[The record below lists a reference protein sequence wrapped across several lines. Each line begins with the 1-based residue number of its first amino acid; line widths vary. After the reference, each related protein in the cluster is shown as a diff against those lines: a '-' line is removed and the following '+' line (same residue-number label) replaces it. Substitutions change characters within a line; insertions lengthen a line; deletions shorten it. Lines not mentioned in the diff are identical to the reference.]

1 MAIDFLILSLL
12 LISFIINLLALCAF
26 WVTPGLRT
34 TANRFTI
41 NLLII
46 NLIVCCIL
54 APTLFLSGTGQ
65 QSLQALVGPTLSS
78 GNSDAD
84 SIEFYSKPGNHQ
96 MTIRHNGRLVEQ
108 DGIIVK
114 KVQNVSK
121 GETIETI
128 YKCNSTSCRELTID
142 ERIDG
147 IVITETEED
156 NLSAVL
162 DNASGAAGEQQQQ
175 RERERQQHFLL
186 SSVPA
191 SQQHV
196 ELRCWSIDMTAA
208 LGALAVLL
216 VVGDTWC
223 AVTDPLRYQSRISG
237 VKTWVFIA
245 LTWAIGILFGA
256 LSAFRV
262 LDFEADTLL
271 SKQRRFAA
279 TYFNISSTNSIFG
292 IVYACVYFIVIILLP
307 FGFVCGMYWR
317 IFSEARGNGLRMR
330 QNGSSPLLQSA
341 LNLTHQPHAGTL
353 QYSNS
358 LCVHRHSISSA
369 SSHGAG
375 SNNGGAAITGGLQ
388 MQIDQRKSSPS
399 CLRRDS
405 AAKVLL
411 PTISDDGASDDVD
424 AESTTGHLVPVPEHS
439 LADRNQNILLTLQT
453 ASGEIKRNYSARQL
467 PLLGTSSQDL
477 RESHRLLGI
486 RQVHSS
492 PNLQKYTQLRQDSL
506 SDECNSPHLLGPVPH
521 HVSYS
526 SPHQHELQLQQQHHP
541 HFNSPRHQQQ
551 QQQHHLQSCQ
561 QGNASHAL
569 QIPAIHASP
578 KALSYMSSLRHRLS
592 NASSLF
598 KYREESRA
606 ARISILVVIMFL
618 VSYLPFGFL
627 VLLQARL
634 SAANFGGS
642 TQLAIFMILLGNLSS
657 PFIFAYRNK
666 RVRRGVK
673 RLFGLDARAALKR
686 QCSSSVKTNGTS
698 AGNNNNTSMAQL
710 QRNSSKLSQYSSN
723 SCKYLTPQSSLVSNY
738 ATPTT
743 AMQSTS
749 VPVHATT
756 LTLRPNSSCSTII
769 NFGSSRDGKSSA
781 ESDEPP
787 MDCELAPPV
796 APPVR
801 PPRPKL
807 QRGITIV
814 EHITIAPPKFQPRRG
829 LFDMFFRSSKKLQ
842 SCAQGVKEASEPTE
856 V

>member
-1 MAIDFLILSLL
+1 MAIDFLILALL

-26 WVTPGLRT
+26 WITPGLRT

-46 NLIVCCIL
+46 NLIGCCIL
-54 APTLFLSGTGQ
+54 APTLFLSGVKSFSGPEQ
-65 QSLQALVGPTLSS
+65 QLVGRNAA
-78 GNSDAD
+78 GD

-96 MTIRHNGRLVEQ
+96 LTIRRHGQLVEQ
-108 DGIIVK
+108 DGIVVRRNITTT
-114 KVQNVSK
+114 NGSSSSNNDSS
-121 GETIETI
+121 GDTIEMI
-128 YKCNSTSCRELTID
+128 YKCNATYCRELTID
-142 ERIDG
+142 ERGDGG
-147 IVITETEED
+147 IVITETETQED
-156 NLSAVL
+156 NLSVPV
-162 DNASGAAGEQQQQ
+162 
-175 RERERQQHFLL
+175 H
-186 SSVPA
+186 SSFSLPTV
-191 SQQHV
+191 Q
-196 ELRCWSIDMTAA
+196 LRCWSIDMTAA

-223 AVTDPLRYQSRISG
+223 AVTDPLRYHSRISG
-237 VKTWVFIA
+237 VKTWIFIT
-245 LTWAIGILFGA
+245 LTWAVGILFGA

-271 SKQRRFAA
+271 SRQRRLAA

-292 IVYACVYFIVIILLP
+292 VVYACVYFIVIILLP

-341 LNLTHQPHAGTL
+341 LNLTNHAQATPATP
-353 QYSNS
+353 YTNS

-369 SSHGAG
+369 SSHG
-375 SNNGGAAITGGLQ
+375 GGAIVAGGLQ
-388 MQIDQRKSSPS
+388 MQIDQRAPRSSPS

-411 PTISDDGASDDVD
+411 PTISDDGSDVD
-424 AESTTGHLVPVPEHS
+424 VESSHGMPLMSVPEQS
-439 LADRNQNILLTLQT
+439 LALSDRNQNILLTLQT

-477 RESHRLLGI
+477 RELHRVHGI

-492 PNLQKYTQLRQDSL
+492 PNLHKYTELQQDL
-506 SDECNSPHLLGPVPH
+506 VGEECSSPHLLH
-521 HVSYS
+521 AHR
-526 SPHQHELQLQQQHHP
+526 QQEQP
-541 HFNSPRHQQQ
+541 QMLQQQ
-551 QQQHHLQSCQ
+551 QQQLPPQ
-561 QGNASHAL
+561 QQQLHTHFSTARQQAAAGHAL

-606 ARISILVVIMFL
+606 ARISILVVVMFV
-618 VSYLPFGFL
+618 VSYLPFGLL
-627 VLLQARL
+627 VLLQSRL
-634 SAANFGGS
+634 SAANFSGS
-642 TQLAIFMILLGNLSS
+642 TQLAIFMILLANLSS

-673 RLFGLDARAALKR
+673 RLFGLDSASALQR
-686 QCSSSVKTNGTS
+686 HPSSSMKTNGNS
-698 AGNNNNTSMAQL
+698 AAASSAPQL

-723 SCKYLTPQSSLVSNY
+723 SCRYLTPQSSLVSQCQT
-738 ATPTT
+738 ATP
-743 AMQSTS
+743 
-749 VPVHATT
+749 VHTT

-769 NFGSSRDGKSSA
+769 NFGGHKKGSA
-781 ESDEPP
+781 DSDEVPSLEATP
-787 MDCELAPPV
+787 LRQA
-796 APPVR
+796 
-801 PPRPKL
+801 RPKL

-814 EHITIAPPKFQPRRG
+814 EHIHIAASPTKFQSRRG
-829 LFDMFFRSSKKLQ
+829 LLDMFFRGSKKLQ
-842 SCAQGVKEASEPTE
+842 TDCTQSMPTE

>member
-1 MAIDFLILSLL
+1 MAIDFLILALL
-12 LISFIINLLALCAF
+12 LISFVINLLALCAF
-26 WVTPGLRT
+26 WITPGLRT

-46 NLIVCCIL
+46 NLIGCCIL
-54 APTLFLSGTGQ
+54 APTLFLSGIKSFSGQ
-65 QSLQALVGPTLSS
+65 EQQLVGRNAA
-78 GNSDAD
+78 GD

-96 MTIRHNGRLVEQ
+96 LTIRRHGQLVEQ
-108 DGIIVK
+108 DGIVVRRNITTT
-114 KVQNVSK
+114 NSSNDSS
-121 GETIETI
+121 GDTIEMI
-128 YKCNSTSCRELTID
+128 YKCNATYCRELTID
-142 ERIDG
+142 ERGDGG
-147 IVITETEED
+147 IVITETETQED
-156 NLSAVL
+156 NLSVPV
-162 DNASGAAGEQQQQ
+162 
-175 RERERQQHFLL
+175 H
-186 SSVPA
+186 SSFSLPVV
-191 SQQHV
+191 Q
-196 ELRCWSIDMTAA
+196 LRCWSIDMTAA

-223 AVTDPLRYQSRISG
+223 AVTDPLRYHSRISG
-237 VKTWVFIA
+237 VKTWVFIT
-245 LTWAIGILFGA
+245 LTWAVGILFGA

-271 SKQRRFAA
+271 SRHRRLAA

-292 IVYACVYFIVIILLP
+292 VIYACVYFIVIILLP

-341 LNLTHQPHAGTL
+341 LNLTNHAQAAPAANYT
-353 QYSNS
+353 NS

-369 SSHGAG
+369 SSHGG
-375 SNNGGAAITGGLQ
+375 VTGGLQ
-388 MQIDQRKSSPS
+388 MQIDHRAPRSSPS

-411 PTISDDGASDDVD
+411 PTISDDGSDVD
-424 AESTTGHLVPVPEHS
+424 VESNHGGMPLMSVPEQS

-477 RESHRLLGI
+477 RELQRVQGI

-492 PNLQKYTQLRQDSL
+492 PNLHKYTELPQDLL
-506 SDECNSPHLLGPVPH
+506 SEECSSPHLLHAHRQQEQP
-521 HVSYS
+521 
-526 SPHQHELQLQQQHHP
+526 QLQQHL
-541 HFNSPRHQQQ
+541 QQQ
-551 QQQHHLQSCQ
+551 QQQPLPPQQHHQ
-561 QGNASHAL
+561 QQHTHFSTARQQAAGGGHAL

-606 ARISILVVIMFL
+606 ARISILVVVMFV
-618 VSYLPFGFL
+618 VSYLPYGLL
-627 VLLQARL
+627 VLLQSRL
-634 SAANFGGS
+634 SAANFTGS
-642 TQLAIFMILLGNLSS
+642 TQLAIFMILLANLSS

-673 RLFGLDARAALKR
+673 RLFGLDSASALQR
-686 QCSSSVKTNGTS
+686 HPSSSMKTNGNSTTAAS
-698 AGNNNNTSMAQL
+698 APQL

-723 SCKYLTPQSSLVSNY
+723 SCRYLTPQSSLASQCQT
-738 ATPTT
+738 ATP
-743 AMQSTS
+743 
-749 VPVHATT
+749 VHTT

-769 NFGSSRDGKSSA
+769 NFGGHNNNKGSA
-781 ESDEPP
+781 DSDEVPSLEATPP
-787 MDCELAPPV
+787 PAQRQ
-796 APPVR
+796 A
-801 PPRPKL
+801 RPKL

-814 EHITIAPPKFQPRRG
+814 EHIHIASSPTKFQSRRN
-829 LFDMFFRSSKKLQ
+829 LLDMFFRGSRKLQ
-842 SCAQGVKEASEPTE
+842 SDCAQSMPTE

>member
-1 MAIDFLILSLL
+1 MAIDFLILALL
-12 LISFIINLLALCAF
+12 LVSFLINLLALCAF
-26 WVTPGLRT
+26 WITPGLRT

-41 NLLII
+41 NLLAI
-46 NLIVCCIL
+46 NLIGCCIL
-54 APTLFLSGTGQ
+54 APTLFLGGVRSLNEAQSG
-65 QSLQALVGPTLSS
+65 SPA
-78 GNSDAD
+78 AE

-96 MTIRHNGRLVEQ
+96 VTIRRQGQVVEQ
-108 DGIIVK
+108 DGIV
-114 KVQNVSK
+114 VRRNVTD
-121 GETIETI
+121 GDTIETI
-128 YKCNSTSCRELTID
+128 FKCNATYCQELTID
-142 ERIDG
+142 ERGDGG
-147 IVITETEED
+147 IVITETETHGD
-156 NLSAVL
+156 NLSAFASTPSPAPTPALVL
-162 DNASGAAGEQQQQ
+162 
-175 RERERQQHFLL
+175 
-186 SSVPA
+186 PP
-191 SQQHV
+191 V
-196 ELRCWSIDMTAA
+196 EMRCWSIDMTAA

-223 AVTDPLRYQSRISG
+223 AVTDPLRYHSRISG

-245 LTWAIGILFGA
+245 LTWVIGILFGA

-271 SKQRRFAA
+271 SRQRRLAA
-279 TYFNISSTNSIFG
+279 TFFHITSSNSIFG
-292 IVYACVYFIVIILLP
+292 VIYACVYFIVIILLP

-341 LNLTHQPHAGTL
+341 LNLTGAHQAAQTNS
-353 QYSNS
+353 QYANS

-369 SSHGAG
+369 SSHGGCSGGGG
-375 SNNGGAAITGGLQ
+375 SASVGGLQ
-388 MQIDQRKSSPS
+388 MQIDQRQQRSSPS

-411 PTISDDGASDDVD
+411 PTISDDGGSDAD
-424 AESTTGHLVPVPEHS
+424 ADSNVGIQLMPVPEQT

-477 RESHRLLGI
+477 RETNRLQGI

-492 PNLQKYTQLRQDSL
+492 PNLHKYTELRQDSL
-506 SDECNSPHLLGPVPH
+506 SDECGSPHLLGH
-521 HVSYS
+521 A
-526 SPHQHELQLQQQHHP
+526 QLQQQQSIQQH
-541 HFNSPRHQQQ
+541 HQQQ
-551 QQQHHLQSCQ
+551 QQQHQHQQSLQNPQ
-561 QGNASHAL
+561 QHHPHFSSPRHQQLQHQHQLHGSLGGPSGHAL

-606 ARISILVVIMFL
+606 ARISILVVIMFV
-618 VSYLPFGFL
+618 VSYLPFGLL

-642 TQLAIFMILLGNLSS
+642 SQLAIFMILLANLSS

-673 RLFGLDARAALKR
+673 RLFGLDSSSSLQRH
-686 QCSSSVKTNGTS
+686 CSSSIKTNGTGGGGIV
-698 AGNNNNTSMAQL
+698 AGPHAAQL

-723 SCKYLTPQSSLVSNY
+723 SCRYLTPQSSLVSQCQP
-738 ATPTT
+738 A
-743 AMQSTS
+743 A
-749 VPVHATT
+749 VHTT

-769 NFGSSRDGKSSA
+769 NFGATTRGSA
-781 ESDEPP
+781 ESEDLPSPP
-787 MDCELAPPV
+787 ATTAPAPP
-796 APPVR
+796 PP
-801 PPRPKL
+801 PPPSQTRQMRPKL

-814 EHITIAPPKFQPRRG
+814 EHISLSPPTPRKYQARHG
-829 LFDMFFRSSKKLQ
+829 RLFEMFFRGSKKLQ
-842 SCAQGVKEASEPTE
+842 SNCGMPTE

>member
-1 MAIDFLILSLL
+1 MAIDFLILALL

-26 WVTPGLRT
+26 WITPGLRT

-46 NLIVCCIL
+46 NLIGCCIL
-54 APTLFLSGTGQ
+54 APTLLLSGVKSLSAQTTG
-65 QSLQALVGPTLSS
+65 ATVAG
-78 GNSDAD
+78 D

-96 MTIRHNGRLVEQ
+96 LTIRRNGQLVEQ
-108 DGIIVK
+108 DGIVVRRNISSSSSS
-114 KVQNVSK
+114 NISSSSS
-121 GETIETI
+121 GINADNDSNGDTIEMI
-128 YKCNSTSCRELTID
+128 YKCNATYCRELTID
-142 ERIDG
+142 ERGDG
-147 IVITETEED
+147 AFVITETETKED
-156 NLSAVL
+156 NLSVPTVHSNIQLPAV
-162 DNASGAAGEQQQQ
+162 Q
-175 RERERQQHFLL
+175 
-186 SSVPA
+186 
-191 SQQHV
+191 
-196 ELRCWSIDMTAA
+196 LRCWSIDMAAA

-223 AVTDPLRYQSRISG
+223 AVTDPLRYHSRISG
-237 VKTWVFIA
+237 VKTWIFIT
-245 LTWAIGILFGA
+245 LTWAVGILFGA

-262 LDFEADTLL
+262 LDFEADTLF
-271 SKQRRFAA
+271 SRQRRLAA

-292 IVYACVYFIVIILLP
+292 VVYASIYFIVIILLP

-341 LNLTHQPHAGTL
+341 LNLTNQAQATPATPF
-353 QYSNS
+353 SNS

-369 SSHGAG
+369 SSHG
-375 SNNGGAAITGGLQ
+375 GGVGVGVVTGGLQ
-388 MQIDQRKSSPS
+388 MQIDQRGARSSPS

-411 PTISDDGASDDVD
+411 PTISDDGSDGDV
-424 AESTTGHLVPVPEHS
+424 ESSTVGAPQLMSVPEQS
-439 LADRNQNILLTLQT
+439 IADRNQNILLTLQT

-477 RESHRLLGI
+477 RELHRLQGI

-492 PNLQKYTQLRQDSL
+492 PNLHKYTELLQDPL
-506 SDECNSPHLLGPVPH
+506 SDECSSPHLLH
-521 HVSYS
+521 A
-526 SPHQHELQLQQQHHP
+526 QRQQQHSQQHLQLLEQQQP
-541 HFNSPRHQQQ
+541 TQQQ
-551 QQQHHLQSCQ
+551 QQQLHTHFNTGRQ
-561 QGNASHAL
+561 QTAGHAL
-569 QIPAIHASP
+569 QIPSIHASP

-606 ARISILVVIMFL
+606 ARISILVVVMFV
-618 VSYLPFGFL
+618 VSYLPYGLL
-627 VLLQARL
+627 VLLQSRL

-642 TQLAIFMILLGNLSS
+642 TQLAIFMILLANLSS

-673 RLFGLDARAALKR
+673 RLFGLDAASVLQRHH
-686 QCSSSVKTNGTS
+686 SSSIKTNGNGS
-698 AGNNNNTSMAQL
+698 GGAAGGAAANAAQL

-723 SCKYLTPQSSLVSNY
+723 SCRYLTPQSSVISQCQ
-738 ATPTT
+738 TT
-743 AMQSTS
+743 
-749 VPVHATT
+749 PVHTI

-769 NFGSSRDGKSSA
+769 NFGGHTRGSA
-781 ESDEPP
+781 DSDDVPSMEATPP
-787 MDCELAPPV
+787 PPQ
-796 APPVR
+796 R
-801 PPRPKL
+801 TTRPKL

-814 EHITIAPPKFQPRRG
+814 EHIHIAGSPPKFQARRG
-829 LFDMFFRSSKKLQ
+829 LFDMFFRGSKKLQ
-842 SCAQGVKEASEPTE
+842 SSCTQSTPTE

>member
-1 MAIDFLILSLL
+1 MAIDFLILALL
-12 LISFIINLLALCAF
+12 LVSFLINLLALCAF
-26 WVTPGLRT
+26 WITPGLRT

-41 NLLII
+41 NLLAI
-46 NLIVCCIL
+46 NLIGCCIL
-54 APTLFLSGTGQ
+54 APTLFLGGVRSLNEPQSGP
-65 QSLQALVGPTLSS
+65 A
-78 GNSDAD
+78 AE

-96 MTIRHNGRLVEQ
+96 VTIRRHGQVVEQ
-108 DGIIVK
+108 DGIVVRRNI
-114 KVQNVSK
+114 SD
-121 GETIETI
+121 GDTIETI
-128 YKCNSTSCRELTID
+128 FKCNATYCRELTID
-142 ERIDG
+142 ERGDGG
-147 IVITETEED
+147 IVITETETHED
-156 NLSAVL
+156 NLSAFGSTPSPLPTPAFVL
-162 DNASGAAGEQQQQ
+162 
-175 RERERQQHFLL
+175 
-186 SSVPA
+186 PP
-191 SQQHV
+191 V
-196 ELRCWSIDMTAA
+196 EMRCWSIDMTAA

-223 AVTDPLRYQSRISG
+223 AVTDPLRYHSRISG

-245 LTWAIGILFGA
+245 LTWAVGILFGA
-256 LSAFRV
+256 LSALRV

-271 SKQRRFAA
+271 SRQRRLAA
-279 TYFNISSTNSIFG
+279 TFFNISSTNSIFG
-292 IVYACVYFIVIILLP
+292 VVYACVYFIVIILLP

-341 LNLTHQPHAGTL
+341 LNLTGAHQAAQAN
-353 QYSNS
+353 QYANS

-369 SSHGAG
+369 SSHGGCSGGGG
-375 SNNGGAAITGGLQ
+375 SSSVGGLQ
-388 MQIDQRKSSPS
+388 MQIDQRQQRSSPS

-411 PTISDDGASDDVD
+411 PTISDDGGSDGD
-424 AESTTGHLVPVPEHS
+424 AESNVGIQLMPVPEQT

-477 RESHRLLGI
+477 RETNRLQGI

-492 PNLQKYTQLRQDSL
+492 PNLHKYTELRQDSL
-506 SDECNSPHLLGPVPH
+506 SDECGSPHLLGHAQLQQQQTIQQH
-521 HVSYS
+521 HQQQQQQS
-526 SPHQHELQLQQQHHP
+526 HQHQQQHHP
-541 HFNSPRHQQQ
+541 HFSSPRHQ
-551 QQQHHLQSCQ
+551 HLQHQHQLHGSL
-561 QGNASHAL
+561 GGPSGHAL

-606 ARISILVVIMFL
+606 ARISILVVIMFV
-618 VSYLPFGFL
+618 VSYLPFGLL

-642 TQLAIFMILLGNLSS
+642 SQLAIFMILLANLSS

-666 RVRRGVK
+666 RESSSSLQRH
-673 RLFGLDARAALKR
+673 
-686 QCSSSVKTNGTS
+686 CSSSIKTNGTGG
-698 AGNNNNTSMAQL
+698 AGGIVSGPNAAQL

-723 SCKYLTPQSSLVSNY
+723 SCRYLTPQSSLVSQCQP
-738 ATPTT
+738 A
-743 AMQSTS
+743 A
-749 VPVHATT
+749 VHTT

-769 NFGSSRDGKSSA
+769 NFGTTTRGSA
-781 ESDEPP
+781 ESEDLPSPP
-787 MDCELAPPV
+787 LAPLAPP
-796 APPVR
+796 APP
-801 PPRPKL
+801 PPPSQTRNMRPKL

-814 EHITIAPPKFQPRRG
+814 EHISLSPPTPRKYQARRG
-829 LFDMFFRSSKKLQ
+829 RLFEMFFRGSKKLQ
-842 SCAQGVKEASEPTE
+842 SNCGMPTE

>member
-1 MAIDFLILSLL
+1 MAIDFLILALL

-26 WVTPGLRT
+26 WITPGLRT

-46 NLIVCCIL
+46 NLIGCCIL
-54 APTLFLSGTGQ
+54 APTLVLSGVKSLSAQTTG
-65 QSLQALVGPTLSS
+65 ATVIDGK
-78 GNSDAD
+78 
-84 SIEFYSKPGNHQ
+84 SIEYYSKPGNHQ
-96 MTIRHNGRLVEQ
+96 LTIRDHGQLVEQ
-108 DGIIVK
+108 EGILESH
-114 KVQNVSK
+114 NSTDTN
-121 GETIETI
+121 TIEI
-128 YKCNSTSCRELTID
+128 YKCNKTYCRELTID
-142 ERIDG
+142 ERGDNIR
-147 IVITETEED
+147 ITQFETNED
-156 NLSAVL
+156 NLSVHSNITPPILPAV
-162 DNASGAAGEQQQQ
+162 Q
-175 RERERQQHFLL
+175 
-186 SSVPA
+186 
-191 SQQHV
+191 
-196 ELRCWSIDMTAA
+196 LRCWSIDMAAA

-223 AVTDPLRYQSRISG
+223 AVTDPLRYHSRISG
-237 VKTWVFIA
+237 VKTWIFIT
-245 LTWAIGILFGA
+245 LTWTVGILFGA

-262 LDFEADTLL
+262 IDFEEGSLL
-271 SKQRRFAA
+271 SRHRRVAA
-279 TYFNISSTNSIFG
+279 TYFNIGSTNSIFG
-292 IVYACVYFIVIILLP
+292 VIFASVYFIVIILLP

-341 LNLTHQPHAGTL
+341 LNLTNHAQATPATPF
-353 QYSNS
+353 SNS

-369 SSHGAG
+369 SSHG
-375 SNNGGAAITGGLQ
+375 GGAISGGLQ
-388 MQIDQRKSSPS
+388 MQIDQRPRSSPS

-411 PTISDDGASDDVD
+411 PTISDDGSDGDV
-424 AESTTGHLVPVPEHS
+424 ESPAAGQQQLMSVPEQT

-477 RESHRLLGI
+477 RELHRLQGI

-492 PNLQKYTQLRQDSL
+492 PNLHKYTELL
-506 SDECNSPHLLGPVPH
+506 VDECSSPHLLH
-521 HVSYS
+521 A
-526 SPHQHELQLQQQHHP
+526 QQRQQQHSQHQL
-541 HFNSPRHQQQ
+541 QQQ
-551 QQQHHLQSCQ
+551 QQQQPAQQQQLHTHFNSGRQQSN
-561 QGNASHAL
+561 GHAL

-606 ARISILVVIMFL
+606 ARISILVVVMFV
-618 VSYLPFGFL
+618 VSYLPYGLL
-627 VLLQARL
+627 VLLQSRL

-642 TQLAIFMILLGNLSS
+642 TQLAIFMILLANLSS

-673 RLFGLDARAALKR
+673 RLFGLDAASTLQRHH
-686 QCSSSVKTNGTS
+686 SSSMKANGNGSGAAAGS
-698 AGNNNNTSMAQL
+698 AASAAQL

-723 SCKYLTPQSSLVSNY
+723 SCRYLTPQSSVISQCQ
-738 ATPTT
+738 TT
-743 AMQSTS
+743 
-749 VPVHATT
+749 PVHTT

-769 NFGSSRDGKSSA
+769 NFGSHTKGSA
-781 ESDEPP
+781 DSDDVPSLEATPP
-787 MDCELAPPV
+787 PQQRA
-796 APPVR
+796 
-801 PPRPKL
+801 PRPKL

-814 EHITIAPPKFQPRRG
+814 EHIHVAGSPPKFQARRG
-829 LFDMFFRSSKKLQ
+829 LFDMFFRGSKKLQ
-842 SCAQGVKEASEPTE
+842 SSCTQSAEPTE

>member
-1 MAIDFLILSLL
+1 MAIDFLILALL

-26 WVTPGLRT
+26 WITPGLRT

-46 NLIVCCIL
+46 NLIGCCIL
-54 APTLFLSGTGQ
+54 APTLFLSGFKSLSTSHEQ
-65 QSLQALVGPTLSS
+65 QLSS
-78 GNSDAD
+78 VNAAGD

-96 MTIRHNGRLVEQ
+96 LTIRHHGQLVEQ
-108 DGIIVK
+108 DGIV
-114 KVQNVSK
+114 VRRNSTSNSS
-121 GETIETI
+121 GDTIEMI
-128 YKCNSTSCRELTID
+128 YKCNATYCRELTID
-142 ERIDG
+142 ERGDG
-147 IVITETEED
+147 GIIITETETQED
-156 NLSAVL
+156 NLSVPVRTHGIQLPAV
-162 DNASGAAGEQQQQ
+162 Q
-175 RERERQQHFLL
+175 
-186 SSVPA
+186 
-191 SQQHV
+191 
-196 ELRCWSIDMTAA
+196 LRCWSIDMAAA

-223 AVTDPLRYQSRISG
+223 AVTDPLRYHSRISG
-237 VKTWVFIA
+237 VKTWIFIT
-245 LTWAIGILFGA
+245 LTWTVGILFGA

-271 SKQRRFAA
+271 SRQRRLAA

-292 IVYACVYFIVIILLP
+292 VIFACVYFIVIILLP

-341 LNLTHQPHAGTL
+341 LNLTNQAPATPAAN
-353 QYSNS
+353 YTNS

-369 SSHGAG
+369 SSHG
-375 SNNGGAAITGGLQ
+375 GGIAVSGGLQ
-388 MQIDQRKSSPS
+388 MQIDRRSSPN

-411 PTISDDGASDDVD
+411 PTISDDGSDVD
-424 AESTTGHLVPVPEHS
+424 VECGNQLMSVPEQTI
-439 LADRNQNILLTLQT
+439 ADRNQNILLTLQT

-477 RESHRLLGI
+477 RELNRLQGI

-492 PNLQKYTQLRQDSL
+492 PNLQKHTEVIE
-506 SDECNSPHLLGPVPH
+506 ECNSPHLLH
-521 HVSYS
+521 AQRQQ
-526 SPHQHELQLQQQHHP
+526 HQQQLQQLSQQQLP
-541 HFNSPRHQQQ
+541 VQQQ
-551 QQQHHLQSCQ
+551 QQQLPPQLHTHFSSGQ
-561 QGNASHAL
+561 QHAL

-606 ARISILVVIMFL
+606 ARISILVVVMFV
-618 VSYLPFGFL
+618 VSYLPYGLL
-627 VLLQARL
+627 VLLQSRL
-634 SAANFGGS
+634 SAANFSGS
-642 TQLAIFMILLGNLSS
+642 TQLAVFMILLANLSS

-673 RLFGLDARAALKR
+673 RLFGLNVASALQR
-686 QCSSSVKTNGTS
+686 HHSSSVKMNGGS
-698 AGNNNNTSMAQL
+698 VGGGAAGATTCAAQL

-723 SCKYLTPQSSLVSNY
+723 SCRYLTPQSSL
-738 ATPTT
+738 TT
-743 AMQSTS
+743 TT
-749 VPVHATT
+749 PVHAT

-769 NFGSSRDGKSSA
+769 NFGATHKSSA
-781 ESDEPP
+781 DSDDAIEATPP
-787 MDCELAPPV
+787 PP
-796 APPVR
+796 PPLPQR
-801 PPRPKL
+801 PARPKL

-814 EHITIAPPKFQPRRG
+814 EHIHIPSSPPKFQARRG

-842 SCAQGVKEASEPTE
+842 SSCGQASPTE

>member
-1 MAIDFLILSLL
+1 MAIDFLILALL

-26 WVTPGLRT
+26 WITPGLRT

-46 NLIVCCIL
+46 NLIGCCIL
-54 APTLFLSGTGQ
+54 APTLFLSGVKSLSEQTTTG
-65 QSLQALVGPTLSS
+65 ATATVAG
-78 GNSDAD
+78 D

-96 MTIRHNGRLVEQ
+96 LTIRRNGQLVEQ
-108 DGIIVK
+108 DGIVVHRNIS
-114 KVQNVSK
+114 NISNSNDSSN
-121 GETIETI
+121 GGDTIETF
-128 YKCNSTSCRELTID
+128 YKCNATYCRNLTID
-142 ERIDG
+142 ERGD
-147 IVITETEED
+147 IVITQED
-156 NLSAVL
+156 NLSVVPVSTVHSNIQMPAV
-162 DNASGAAGEQQQQ
+162 Q
-175 RERERQQHFLL
+175 
-186 SSVPA
+186 
-191 SQQHV
+191 
-196 ELRCWSIDMTAA
+196 LRCWSIDMAAA

-223 AVTDPLRYQSRISG
+223 AVTDPLRYHSRISG
-237 VKTWVFIA
+237 VKTWIFIT
-245 LTWAIGILFGA
+245 LTWAVGILFGA

-262 LDFEADTLL
+262 LDFEADTLF
-271 SKQRRFAA
+271 SRQRRMAA
-279 TYFNISSTNSIFG
+279 TYFNITSTNSIFG
-292 IVYACVYFIVIILLP
+292 VVYASVYFIVIILLP

-341 LNLTHQPHAGTL
+341 LNLTNHAQATPAT
-353 QYSNS
+353 QFSNS

-369 SSHGAG
+369 SSHG
-375 SNNGGAAITGGLQ
+375 GGVATGGLQ
-388 MQIDQRKSSPS
+388 MQIDQRGPRSSPS

-411 PTISDDGASDDVD
+411 PTISDDGSDVD
-424 AESTTGHLVPVPEHS
+424 VDVDVESSTVVGHQLMSVPEQTI
-439 LADRNQNILLTLQT
+439 ADRNQNILLTLQT

-477 RESHRLLGI
+477 RELHRLQGI

-492 PNLQKYTQLRQDSL
+492 PNLHKYTALLQDSM
-506 SDECNSPHLLGPVPH
+506 SDECNSPHLLH
-521 HVSYS
+521 A
-526 SPHQHELQLQQQHHP
+526 QRQQQQH
-541 HFNSPRHQQQ
+541 SQQQ
-551 QQQHHLQSCQ
+551 QQPSQQQHQ
-561 QGNASHAL
+561 QLHTHFSSGRQATSGHAL

-606 ARISILVVIMFL
+606 ARISILVVVMFV
-618 VSYLPFGFL
+618 VSYLPYGLL
-627 VLLQARL
+627 VLLQSRL

-642 TQLAIFMILLGNLSS
+642 TQLAIFMILLANLSS

-673 RLFGLDARAALKR
+673 RLFGLDAASVLQRH
-686 QCSSSVKTNGTS
+686 QSSSMKNNGNGS
-698 AGNNNNTSMAQL
+698 SGAAAANANAAQL

-723 SCKYLTPQSSLVSNY
+723 SCRYLTPQSSVISQCQ
-738 ATPTT
+738 TT
-743 AMQSTS
+743 
-749 VPVHATT
+749 PVHTT

-769 NFGSSRDGKSSA
+769 NFGGHTKGSA
-781 ESDEPP
+781 DSDDLPSLEATPP
-787 MDCELAPPV
+787 PPQRT
-796 APPVR
+796 A
-801 PPRPKL
+801 RPKL

-814 EHITIAPPKFQPRRG
+814 EHIHIPGSPPKFQARRG
-829 LFDMFFRSSKKLQ
+829 LFDMFFRGSKKLQ
-842 SCAQGVKEASEPTE
+842 SSCSQSAPTE

>member
-1 MAIDFLILSLL
+1 MAIDLLILALL
-12 LISFIINLLALCAF
+12 LVSFLINLLALCAF
-26 WVTPGLRT
+26 WITPGLRT

-41 NLLII
+41 NLLAI
-46 NLIVCCIL
+46 NLIGCCIL
-54 APTLFLSGTGQ
+54 APTLFLGLPSKSGEYPV
-65 QSLQALVGPTLSS
+65 AV
-78 GNSDAD
+78 AD
-84 SIEFYSKPGNHQ
+84 SVEVYSKPGNHQ
-96 MTIRHNGRLVEQ
+96 ITFLKNGHVVEQ
-108 DGIIVK
+108 DGV
-114 KVQNVSK
+114 VVHRNTSDTGDVV
-121 GETIETI
+121 ETFF
-128 YKCNSTSCRELTID
+128 KCNETYCRELTID
-142 ERIDG
+142 ERQDGG
-147 IVITETEED
+147 IVITETETHEE
-156 NLSAVL
+156 NLSMF
-162 DNASGAAGEQQQQ
+162 DGAPTSAP
-175 RERERQQHFLL
+175 LL
-186 SSVPA
+186 PPV
-191 SQQHV
+191 Q
-196 ELRCWSIDMTAA
+196 LRCWSIDMTAA

-223 AVTDPLRYQSRISG
+223 AVTDPLRYHSRISG
-237 VKTWVFIA
+237 VKTWIFIA
-245 LTWAIGILFGA
+245 LTWAVGILFGA

-271 SKQRRFAA
+271 SRQRRLAA

-292 IVYACVYFIVIILLP
+292 VVYASIYFIVIILLP

-341 LNLTHQPHAGTL
+341 LNLNAG
-353 QYSNS
+353 QQAAQGSQFSNS

-369 SSHGAG
+369 SSHGG
-375 SNNGGAAITGGLQ
+375 TSSMGIGIGGLQ
-388 MQIDQRKSSPS
+388 MQIDQRQQPRSSPS

-411 PTISDDGASDDVD
+411 PTISDDGGSDAD
-424 AESTTGHLVPVPEHS
+424 AESGAGDQLMPVPEQ
-439 LADRNQNILLTLQT
+439 DRNQNILLTLQT

-477 RESHRLLGI
+477 REAHRLQGI

-492 PNLQKYTQLRQDSL
+492 PNLHKYTELRQDSL
-506 SDECNSPHLLGPVPH
+506 SEECGSPHLLGHEQRQQQLQHQQSQQQHTQPLQH
-521 HVSYS
+521 HHHHQLQ
-526 SPHQHELQLQQQHHP
+526 HQHSTPTHHHP
-541 HFNSPRHQQQ
+541 HFSSPRH
-551 QQQHHLQSCQ
+551 
-561 QGNASHAL
+561 HAL

-606 ARISILVVIMFL
+606 ARISILVVVMFV
-618 VSYLPFGFL
+618 VSYLPFGLL
-627 VLLQARL
+627 VLLQSRL

-642 TQLAIFMILLGNLSS
+642 SQLAIFMILLANISS

-673 RLFGLDARAALKR
+673 RLCGLESSAVLQRH
-686 QCSSSVKTNGTS
+686 CSSSVKTNGGGGATS
-698 AGNNNNTSMAQL
+698 GSGAAQL

-723 SCKYLTPQSSLVSNY
+723 SCRYLTPQSSLVS
-738 ATPTT
+738 
-743 AMQSTS
+743 Q
-749 VPVHATT
+749 VPVHTT

-769 NFGSSRDGKSSA
+769 NFGATKGSA
-781 ESDEPP
+781 ESEDLPP
-787 MDCELAPPV
+787 ASPPPLTT

-801 PPRPKL
+801 PQRPKL

-814 EHITIAPPKFQPRRG
+814 EHIAITPTMPQKFQSRRG
-829 LFDMFFRSSKKLQ
+829 RFFDMFFRGSKKLQ
-842 SCAQGVKEASEPTE
+842 TSCQGQSLPTE

>member
-1 MAIDFLILSLL
+1 MAIDFLILALL

-26 WVTPGLRT
+26 WITPGLRT

-46 NLIVCCIL
+46 NLIGCCIL
-54 APTLFLSGTGQ
+54 APTLVLSGVK
-65 QSLQALVGPTLSS
+65 SLSGEGTPTETETALAAG
-78 GNSDAD
+78 D

-96 MTIRHNGRLVEQ
+96 LTIRRHGQPVEQ
-108 DGIIVK
+108 DGIVVRRNISSSSNSLPGS
-114 KVQNVSK
+114 QSNQST
-121 GETIETI
+121 GGDTIEMI
-128 YKCNSTSCRELTID
+128 YKCYGNYCRELTID
-142 ERIDG
+142 ERGDGG
-147 IVITETEED
+147 IVITETET
-156 NLSAVL
+156 NLSLPSSSSSGSGSGNIPLPAV
-162 DNASGAAGEQQQQ
+162 Q
-175 RERERQQHFLL
+175 
-186 SSVPA
+186 
-191 SQQHV
+191 
-196 ELRCWSIDMTAA
+196 LRCWSIDMAAA

-223 AVTDPLRYQSRISG
+223 AVTDPLRYHSRISG
-237 VKTWVFIA
+237 VKTWVLIT
-245 LTWAIGILFGA
+245 LTWAVGILFGA

-271 SKQRRFAA
+271 SRQRRLAA

-292 IVYACVYFIVIILLP
+292 VVFASVYFIVIILLP

-341 LNLTHQPHAGTL
+341 LNLTNQAQAAAATPYA
-353 QYSNS
+353 NS

-369 SSHGAG
+369 SSHGGGTAAG
-375 SNNGGAAITGGLQ
+375 GGSGGLQ
-388 MQIDQRKSSPS
+388 MQIDQRGARSSPS

-411 PTISDDGASDDVD
+411 PTISDDGSDAD
-424 AESTTGHLVPVPEHS
+424 AESSSTQQQQQQQQQLMSVPEQS

-477 RESHRLLGI
+477 RELNRLQGI

-492 PNLQKYTQLRQDSL
+492 PNLHKYTELRQDSL
-506 SDECNSPHLLGPVPH
+506 GDECQSPHLLH
-521 HVSYS
+521 A
-526 SPHQHELQLQQQHHP
+526 Q
-541 HFNSPRHQQQ
+541 RQQQ
-551 QQQHHLQSCQ
+551 QQQRHSQQLLQSQ
-561 QGNASHAL
+561 QQQHSQQQQQQQLHTHFSVSKQQQQQQQSSGHAL

-606 ARISILVVIMFL
+606 ARISILVVVMFV
-618 VSYLPFGFL
+618 VSYLPYGLL
-627 VLLQARL
+627 VLLQSRL

-642 TQLAIFMILLGNLSS
+642 TQLAIFMILLANLSS

-673 RLFGLDARAALKR
+673 RLFGLDASSVLQRHH
-686 QCSSSVKTNGTS
+686 SSSLKANGGS
-698 AGNNNNTSMAQL
+698 SGGAAAAQL

-723 SCKYLTPQSSLVSNY
+723 SCRYLTPQSSLISQCQ
-738 ATPTT
+738 ATP
-743 AMQSTS
+743 
-749 VPVHATT
+749 VHTT

-769 NFGSSRDGKSSA
+769 NFGGHTKGSA
-781 ESDEPP
+781 DSDELPSLEATPP
-787 MDCELAPPV
+787 PAQRT
-796 APPVR
+796 A
-801 PPRPKL
+801 RPKL

-814 EHITIAPPKFQPRRG
+814 EHIHIPGSPPKFQARRG
-829 LFDMFFRSSKKLQ
+829 LFDMLFRGSKRLQ
-842 SCAQGVKEASEPTE
+842 SSCAQSAAEPEPEPAE

>member
-1 MAIDFLILSLL
+1 MAIDFLILALL

-26 WVTPGLRT
+26 WITPGLRT

-46 NLIVCCIL
+46 NLIGCCIL
-54 APTLFLSGTGQ
+54 APTLVLSGVKSLSAQTTG
-65 QSLQALVGPTLSS
+65 ATANG
-78 GNSDAD
+78 D
-84 SIEFYSKPGNHQ
+84 SIEYYSKPGNHQ
-96 MTIRHNGRLVEQ
+96 LTIRHHGQLVEQ
-108 DGIIVK
+108 EGIVESH
-114 KVQNVSK
+114 NNTN
-121 GETIETI
+121 TIEI
-128 YKCNSTSCRELTID
+128 FKCNQSHCRELTIN
-142 ERIDG
+142 ERGDG
-147 IVITETEED
+147 ILVTEIETKED
-156 NLSAVL
+156 NLSAAVHNNITPPML
-162 DNASGAAGEQQQQ
+162 
-175 RERERQQHFLL
+175 
-186 SSVPA
+186 PA
-191 SQQHV
+191 VQ
-196 ELRCWSIDMTAA
+196 LRCWSIDMAAA

-223 AVTDPLRYQSRISG
+223 AVTDPLRYHSRISG
-237 VKTWVFIA
+237 VKTWIFIT
-245 LTWAIGILFGA
+245 LTWTVGILFGA

-262 LDFEADTLL
+262 IDFEADTLL
-271 SKQRRFAA
+271 SRQRRLAA
-279 TYFNISSTNSIFG
+279 TYFNISSTNSIFD
-292 IVYACVYFIVIILLP
+292 VVFASVYFIVIILLP

-341 LNLTHQPHAGTL
+341 LNLTNHAQAT
-353 QYSNS
+353 QATPFSNS

-369 SSHGAG
+369 SSHG
-375 SNNGGAAITGGLQ
+375 GGAISGGLQ
-388 MQIDQRKSSPS
+388 MQIDQRPRSSPS

-411 PTISDDGASDDVD
+411 PTISDDGSDGDV
-424 AESTTGHLVPVPEHS
+424 ESNSGAGAHQLMSVPEQT

-477 RESHRLLGI
+477 RELHRLQGI

-492 PNLQKYTQLRQDSL
+492 PNLHKYTELLQDTL
-506 SDECNSPHLLGPVPH
+506 MGDECSSPHLLH
-521 HVSYS
+521 AQRQQ
-526 SPHQHELQLQQQHHP
+526 QHSQQQLQQQQP
-541 HFNSPRHQQQ
+541 AQQQ
-551 QQQHHLQSCQ
+551 QQPLQQ
-561 QGNASHAL
+561 QQQLHTHFNSGRQQSNGHAL

-606 ARISILVVIMFL
+606 ARISILVVVMFV
-618 VSYLPFGFL
+618 VSYLPYGLL
-627 VLLQARL
+627 VLLQSRL

-642 TQLAIFMILLGNLSS
+642 TQLAIFMILLANLSS

-673 RLFGLDARAALKR
+673 RLFGLDAASTLQRHH
-686 QCSSSVKTNGTS
+686 SSSMKANGNSGAATSTS
-698 AGNNNNTSMAQL
+698 AAQL

-723 SCKYLTPQSSLVSNY
+723 SCRYLTPQSSVISQCQ
-738 ATPTT
+738 TT
-743 AMQSTS
+743 
-749 VPVHATT
+749 PVHTT

-769 NFGSSRDGKSSA
+769 NFGGATKGSA
-781 ESDEPP
+781 DSDDVPSLEATPP
-787 MDCELAPPV
+787 PQQRAT
-796 APPVR
+796 
-801 PPRPKL
+801 RPKL

-814 EHITIAPPKFQPRRG
+814 EHIHIAGSPPKFQARRG
-829 LFDMFFRSSKKLQ
+829 LFDMFFRGSKKLQ
-842 SCAQGVKEASEPTE
+842 SSCTQSAPTE

>member
-1 MAIDFLILSLL
+1 MAIDFLILALL

-26 WVTPGLRT
+26 WITPGLRT

-46 NLIVCCIL
+46 NLIGCCIL
-54 APTLFLSGTGQ
+54 APTLFLSGVK
-65 QSLQALVGPTLSS
+65 SLSGDESALVG
-78 GNSDAD
+78 D

-96 MTIRHNGRLVEQ
+96 LTIRRHGQLVEQ
-108 DGIIVK
+108 DGIVVRRNIS
-114 KVQNVSK
+114 NGSGSGSGSSSSGLESSNESG
-121 GETIETI
+121 GETIEMI
-128 YKCNSTSCRELTID
+128 YKCNATYCRELTID
-142 ERIDG
+142 ERGDGG
-147 IVITETEED
+147 IVITKTEMQED
-156 NLSAVL
+156 NLSSLPTMHTSSSSSSSNLQLPAV
-162 DNASGAAGEQQQQ
+162 Q
-175 RERERQQHFLL
+175 
-186 SSVPA
+186 
-191 SQQHV
+191 
-196 ELRCWSIDMTAA
+196 LRCWSIDMAAA

-223 AVTDPLRYQSRISG
+223 AVTDPLRYHSRISG
-237 VKTWVFIA
+237 LKTWIFIT
-245 LTWAIGILFGA
+245 LTWAVGILFGA

-271 SKQRRFAA
+271 SRQRRLAA
-279 TYFNISSTNSIFG
+279 TYFNITSTNSIFG
-292 IVYACVYFIVIILLP
+292 VVYACVYFIVIILLP

-341 LNLTHQPHAGTL
+341 LNLTNHAQAAPATP
-353 QYSNS
+353 YANS

-369 SSHGAG
+369 SSHGG
-375 SNNGGAAITGGLQ
+375 SAVGASTGGLQ
-388 MQIDQRKSSPS
+388 MQIDQRAAPRSSPS

-411 PTISDDGASDDVD
+411 PTISDDGSDVD
-424 AESTTGHLVPVPEHS
+424 AESCTGAAAHQHQQQQQQLMSVPEQS

-477 RESHRLLGI
+477 RELHRLQGI

-492 PNLQKYTQLRQDSL
+492 PNLHKYTELRQDSL
-506 SDECNSPHLLGPVPH
+506 PDECQSPHLLH
-521 HVSYS
+521 A
-526 SPHQHELQLQQQHHP
+526 QRQQQHSQQQLP
-541 HFNSPRHQQQ
+541 QQQQQQLQPAQQ
-551 QQQHHLQSCQ
+551 QQQHHLHFTAAARQ
-561 QGNASHAL
+561 QHSGNSHAL

-606 ARISILVVIMFL
+606 ARISILVVVMFV
-618 VSYLPFGFL
+618 VSYLPYGLL
-627 VLLQARL
+627 VLLQSRL

-642 TQLAIFMILLGNLSS
+642 TQLAIFMILLANLSS

-673 RLFGLDARAALKR
+673 RLFGLDAASSLQRHH
-686 QCSSSVKTNGTS
+686 SSSMKTNGGGSTGGAS
-698 AGNNNNTSMAQL
+698 GGAGAAAQL

-723 SCKYLTPQSSLVSNY
+723 SCRYLTPQSSLISQ
-738 ATPTT
+738 T
-743 AMQSTS
+743 
-749 VPVHATT
+749 PVHTT

-769 NFGSSRDGKSSA
+769 NFGGHTKGSA
-781 ESDEPP
+781 DSDELPSLEATPP
-787 MDCELAPPV
+787 PAQR
-796 APPVR
+796 AA
-801 PPRPKL
+801 RPKL

-814 EHITIAPPKFQPRRG
+814 EHIHIPGSPPKFQARRG

-842 SCAQGVKEASEPTE
+842 SSCALQPEPAE